1 MQGFL
6 KKNKMKQPRYINS
19 KFCCIDDAL
28 LLDSFMLQNSGHTRK
43 WSAYFKVKTA
53 CGSHHDFQDRGLLL
67 TWKLLN
73 QRFLVVKLKSSLQ
86 IFIWLPSWV
95 IVRLYIYFRWGF
107 NYQEGRVGIS
117 WTGLTLPHVFLP
129 VTSHDL
135 DVQRYISWSFKQ
147 LRWEVIVCGIGDH
160 HRLNFR
166 CNVLPIFWRGPSWP
180 WWYGSWIYNYLCNQ
194 CLSPLML
201 WVRISIRARC
211 TTLCDKVYQWL
222 ATGQWFSP
230 GSPVS
235 LVLFKADL
243 IISLK

>member
-86 IFIWLPSWV
+86 NLYGCHHELSFVYIFIS
-95 IVRLYIYFRWGF
+95 
-107 NYQEGRVGIS
+107 VGDSIIKRG
-117 WTGLTLPHVFLP
+117 GL
-129 VTSHDL
+129 
-135 DVQRYISWSFKQ
+135 
-147 LRWEVIVCGIGDH
+147 E
-160 HRLNFR
+160 
-166 CNVLPIFWRGPSWP
+166 
-180 WWYGSWIYNYLCNQ
+180 
-194 CLSPLML
+194 
-201 WVRISIRARC
+201 
-211 TTLCDKVYQWL
+211 
-222 ATGQWFSP
+222 
-230 GSPVS
+230 S
-235 LVLFKADL
+235 LEQA
-243 IISLK
+243 